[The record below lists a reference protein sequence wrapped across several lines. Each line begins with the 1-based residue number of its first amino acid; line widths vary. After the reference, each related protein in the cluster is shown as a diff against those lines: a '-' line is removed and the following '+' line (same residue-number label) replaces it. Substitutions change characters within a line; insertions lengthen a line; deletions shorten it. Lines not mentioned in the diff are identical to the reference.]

1 MSETAVER
9 RLREMATDTRQHSM
23 ALSEIECPQAED
35 IDAGREA
42 LRIIRESLADATPS
56 ERHVALEDEARALLA
71 RCEGE

>member
-9 RLREMATDTRQHSM
+9 RLREMPIELKRARM
-23 ALSEIECPQAED
+23 LSAED
-35 IDAGREA
+35 DEAIDAGREA